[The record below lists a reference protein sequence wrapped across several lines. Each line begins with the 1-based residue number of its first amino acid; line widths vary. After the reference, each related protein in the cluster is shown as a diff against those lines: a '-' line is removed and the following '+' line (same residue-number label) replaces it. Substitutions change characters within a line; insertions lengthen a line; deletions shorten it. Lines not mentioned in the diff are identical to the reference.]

1 MKHFSKILKNQAGV
15 SLLFTIMIVALALG
29 GLGYVTTEMLPKLH
43 SEKKKAESTIDYR
56 VFISSLNDYL
66 IHGIRERWCLSVN
79 NGVTDLLLSND
90 CGSGKAMEDIVTHP
104 GNLERILWGPEN
116 IGTPLNAMPSAE
128 SANRILALN
137 YVRYH
142 QTPQKASRL
151 LAYEDV
157 YPTDG
162 KMKFKVTQAILQD
175 MTDQH
180 PLYLISKSVRDC
192 VNEVNIEIFQ
202 VKDYNNIGAGE
213 ERKIGINITTDIS
226 RTRFSCT
233 VMRTADST
241 AYYTFYPRR
250 LHTFSLIKYGNLDT
264 KALNEFRGPVYVAGD
279 LVLPPEGYDKDQGS
293 VFYAPLVLGM
303 YNSGGGTGSTF
314 RAGRV
319 VNSNGADYTF
329 NDRGHPHLSKQD
341 NYPNFRGFL
350 GGLNLDATEDKGFYN
365 LYNHAS
371 QTAVNQ
377 ALLEQCIEE
386 TKVQTTPSMNNNSRL
401 GFTNY
406 DVSSN
411 GSKTTKK
418 ILLGFNLRNR
428 FKPSSMS
435 PDVISEED
443 NSGNWW
449 GGGKKD
455 PIIVFSIPTPPP
467 GLTSLGEFR
476 LKNDDRSLRGTIGV
490 GSEARM
496 ELDLSKLDVTENK
509 IKDLIKSVEDAKKNN
524 FYNAIQSDHIFSQLQ
539 EYKKFKDEG
548 EDFKDECEEDANS
561 DCVDWGFSKKD
572 ACLFGSCNDTEDAW
586 DDYKDA
592 RKDLVNKLNE
602 LKDDLKDANK
612 KPMASFQLANHTTSE
627 GFVLNMKTLSFTYN
641 QQWSMYFNMAKNK
654 MSNDEK
660 NLRFDFWPYHY
671 GQWSR
676 YVKLKISG
684 DDGNDL
690 TLITDNGYQYNNLS
704 VSNWR
709 KTDNYDNF
717 SGDPDD
723 KWDPRPKEIYDLSCP
738 SGMGI
743 ADWDLDMSG
752 STNFAWNYAN
762 TPPGAQVDTPNHDPI
777 SSIEFTMP
785 TDNSPILEGHAASF
799 SKSVV
804 EECIIPPNRN
814 RVYGFYVCNK
824 LVIQGGRSEPL
835 YMIGTFIV
843 KDLIQPVD
851 GSTQVHWHSIWDT
864 KATDL
869 VMTDFS
875 SSKGVCQ
882 NTNLLMSYTWK
893 DLKESP
899 AIMARVNACSPMDMV
914 SNGPNNFSWT
924 TVDPDIGIA
933 NPGDAMTS
941 QKVNR
946 IQKWVIR
953 EDSRVD
959 MIR

>member
-1 MKHFSKILKNQAGV
+1 MKYFSKILRNQEGV
-15 SLLFTIMIVALALG
+15 SLLFTMMIVTLALA

-116 IGTPLNAMPSAE
+116 IGTPLAAMPSAE

-142 QTPQKASRL
+142 QSPQKASRL

-162 KMKFKVTQAILQD
+162 KLKFKVTQAVLQD

-241 AYYTFYPRR
+241 SYYTFYPRR

-264 KALNEFRGPVYVAGD
+264 RAYNEFRGPVYVAGD
-279 LVLPPEGYDKDQGS
+279 LVLPPASFDKNQGS

-303 YNSGGGTGSTF
+303 YNEGGGTGGKF

-319 VNSNGADYTF
+319 VNSDGTDYTF
-329 NDRGHPHLSKQD
+329 SDRGHPHLSKQD
-341 NYPNFRGFL
+341 NYPNFKGFL

-365 LYNHAS
+365 LYNHSAA
-371 QTAVNQ
+371 TAVNQ
-377 ALLEQCIEE
+377 QLLEQCIEE
-386 TKVQTTPSMNNNSRL
+386 TKVQTTPSMNNSSRL
-401 GFTNY
+401 GFNY
-406 DVSSN
+406 YNSSGN
-411 GSKTTKK
+411 SKS
-418 ILLGFNLRNR
+418 IRLGFNLRNR
-428 FKPSSMS
+428 FKPSSVS
-435 PDVISEED
+435 PAVISEED
-443 NSGNWW
+443 NSGNWF

-455 PIIVFSIPTPPP
+455 PIIKFSLPNPAA

-476 LKNDDRSLRGTIGV
+476 LKNEDRSLRGLIGV

-496 ELDLSKLDVTENK
+496 ELDLKELDVTENK
-509 IKDLIKSVEDAKKNN
+509 INDQIKNVEDAKRNN
-524 FYNAIQSDHIFSQLQ
+524 FSNAIPADHIFSQLQ
-539 EYKKFKDEG
+539 EFKKFKDEAD
-548 EDFKDECEEDANS
+548 DFKKECDDFS
-561 DCVDWGFSKKD
+561 TGDCVGWGYSKKD
-572 ACLFGSCNDTEDAW
+572 DCKKVFSDCDDDTDEAYDN
-586 DDYKDA
+586 YKDA
-592 RKDLVNKLNE
+592 REELVNKLKS
-602 LKDDLKDANK
+602 LRDDLKIASK
-612 KPMASFQLANHTTSE
+612 KPVASFQLANHTTSE
-627 GFVLNMKTLSFTYN
+627 GFVLNMKTLSFNYN
-641 QQWSMYFNMAKNK
+641 DQWTSYYNLARNK
-654 MSNDEK
+654 ISNDEK
-660 NLRFDFWPYHY
+660 NLRFDFYPYHY

-676 YVKLKISG
+676 YVRLKISG
-684 DDGNDL
+684 DYGNDL
-690 TLITDNGYQYNNLS
+690 TLITDNGNQYNNLN
-704 VSNWR
+704 VSEWR
-709 KTDNYDNF
+709 KTDSYDNF
-717 SGDPDD
+717 SNDPDD

-777 SSIEFTMP
+777 SSIEFSMP
-785 TDNSPILEGHAASF
+785 TVPNTPILEGHAASY

-804 EECIIPPNRN
+804 EECIIPNNRN

-882 NTNLLMSYTWK
+882 NTALLMSYTWK

-899 AIMARVNACSPMDMV
+899 AILARVNACSPMDMV
-914 SNGPNNFSWT
+914 ANGPNNFSWT